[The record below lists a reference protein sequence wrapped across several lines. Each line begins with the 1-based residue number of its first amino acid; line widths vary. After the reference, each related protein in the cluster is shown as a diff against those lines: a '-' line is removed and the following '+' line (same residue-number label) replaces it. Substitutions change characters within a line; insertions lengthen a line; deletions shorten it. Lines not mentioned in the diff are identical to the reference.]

1 MITINKEDYQR
12 AKKKFHA
19 GKVEYIPGV
28 GVDLEKCH
36 VKDDFSHTDYRT
48 GLGLKSDDIML
59 LSVGELN
66 ENKNHQI
73 VIRAMAQIKN
83 PKLNYFI
90 AE

>member
-1 MITINKEDYQR
+1 ME
-12 AKKKFHA
+12 KF
-19 GKVEYIPGV
+19 
-28 GVDLEKCH
+28 H
-36 VKDDFSHTDYRT
+36 VKDDFNRTDYRT